1 MTMGGGIRGLASGT
15 AIYGVGEVLSRAV
28 GFLLLPLLTAYLTPA
43 DFGISSMLAALTFLL
58 TPLFSLGMGA
68 AIAPAYFHR
77 PDTGHKAAVIGTT
90 VAILSAS
97 VVVMLVAGVATA
109 PLMSDLSFQTG
120 AYARLVVLAVLGAA
134 FTILTIPFRQYF
146 QFEQRVRAY
155 VALSTCSA
163 LVTAA
168 VTVWA
173 VVGLGRGI
181 LGFIEATVIGQAFT
195 FAIFL
200 TIASRRVNLSV
211 DWAIGRDLLR
221 LGLPM
226 IPAFGSIFFMQHGSK
241 YLLQRLGSLDDVG
254 IYTIGLNVGLVIS
267 VLVTGFQSAWVP
279 YFMSFADRQDEARIQ
294 LGRVA
299 TYYVFSFGAVSLVL
313 FAVARLVVLLMTQPE
328 FHPAW
333 RVVGLSAAAQFLS
346 GFFIVLL
353 PGMYY
358 AREVKYIALIQGAAA
373 LIGLLIGVGMIL
385 SFGVFG
391 AALGL
396 TLSYVGL
403 VVLQY
408 GFNRLRHYVDVKYE
422 WRRLLLF
429 ALIYTVFASVMLV
442 DRASSLG
449 EESIMAFAATACVP
463 LIIALQMT
471 HDELRSL
478 RSVARRLSALFTGP
492 DAQPVKEAAAH
503 E

>member
-1 MTMGGGIRGLASGT
+1 MPPSHPR
-15 AIYGVGEVLSRAV
+15 
-28 GFLLLPLLTAYLTPA
+28 
-43 DFGISSMLAALTFLL
+43 
-58 TPLFSLGMGA
+58 
-68 AIAPAYFHR
+68 YFNR

-109 PLMSDLSFQTG
+109 PLMSDLSFQTE
-120 AYARLVVLAVLGAA
+120 AHARLVVLAVLGAA
-134 FTILTIPFRQYF
+134 FTILTIPFRQDF
-146 QFEQRVRAY
+146 QFEQRVRVY

-181 LGFIEATVIGQAFT
+181 LGFIEATLIGQAFT

-200 TIASRRVNLSV
+200 TIASRRVSLSV

-408 GFNRLRHYVDVKYE
+408 RLQSPAALCRCEVRMAATPAVCADLRGVCVCDAGGPWVIAGRGEHHGVRGHRLRAPHHC
-422 WRRLLLF
+422 
-429 ALIYTVFASVMLV
+429 
-442 DRASSLG
+442 
-449 EESIMAFAATACVP
+449 TA
-463 LIIALQMT
+463 
-471 HDELRSL
+471 DD
-478 RSVARRLSALFTGP
+478 ARRTAVPAISC
-492 DAQPVKEAAAH
+492 EAAVRTVHRSRCAAC
-503 E
+503 EGSGSP

>member
-267 VLVTGFQSAWVP
+267 VLVTGFQSAWVR

-299 TYYVFSFGAVSLVL
+299 NVLRLQLRCGEPGVVRRRQVGRIADDAAGVPPSLARRGAICCGTVPERLLHRLAARHVL
-313 FAVARLVVLLMTQPE
+313 RQGSEVHRSHSGGCRTDRLVDWSRHDP
-328 FHPAW
+328 FFRSIRRGARAH
-333 RVVGLSAAAQFLS
+333 AQ
-346 GFFIVLL
+346 
-353 PGMYY
+353 
-358 AREVKYIALIQGAAA
+358 
-373 LIGLLIGVGMIL
+373 
-385 SFGVFG
+385 
-391 AALGL
+391 
-396 TLSYVGL
+396 
-403 VVLQY
+403 
-408 GFNRLRHYVDVKYE
+408 LR
-422 WRRLLLF
+422 RPRG
-429 ALIYTVFASVMLV
+429 ASVP
-442 DRASSLG
+442 AS
-449 EESIMAFAATACVP
+449 IACGT
-463 LIIALQMT
+463 M
-471 HDELRSL
+471 SM
-478 RSVARRLSALFTGP
+478 
-492 DAQPVKEAAAH
+492 
-503 E
+503 